1 MKKLNKDKRFIEE
14 MFPVKEVSI
23 ESAREKNI
31 RHGHISTLHIWWAR
45 RPLASSRATNYAA
58 LIPAVS
64 PGDKEELNKKRDF
77 IIDFSKW
84 ENSLNS
90 DLIKQA
96 REDILKANNGK
107 PPKVLDPFGG
117 GGAIPLEAL
126 RLGCETYSNDYN
138 PVAVLIQ
145 KCILEYPHKYGKPFK
160 IKSGFSILF
169 PELKKQE
176 SLDFGSKTLHNHLL
190 YDVEKWCSWVFK
202 EVKKEIG
209 RFYPPESD
217 GSIPIGYIWART
229 IPCQN
234 PSCGAEIP
242 LMRQFWLVNK
252 KNKKIALFPYIEGK
266 QICFK
271 IVGDNYEKMPSG
283 FNPAQG
289 TVAKAIVICPVC
301 GSVIDAKTTRKLF
314 QEGKAGQKMVAIIV
328 YKKNNQLNNNKN
340 GKKYRIGTEMDIQ
353 FIKEAEIY
361 LKEKREKLMLEW
373 GIDPLPTEAIHTP
386 DGKEYKTGNFLY
398 NFTPVVLYGLT
409 RWDSLFNIRQ
419 KLVLISL
426 VEKVRQAYYRMV
438 KEGIDNNYAKAII
451 SYLGLA
457 IDRMADKNSVLCR
470 LISQTEAIGFTYSR
484 QALPM
489 LWDYIEMNSL
499 EHPSGWNT
507 IIKEILANLKHYN
520 SFQNAHAIVTQSSA
534 TSLPYPDNYFDAV
547 FTDPPY
553 YDNVPYADL
562 SDFFY
567 VWLKRSI
574 GDLFPELFS
583 TPATPKVNEIIAE
596 LPLLRGMN
604 KKKAALIIKTIKTKD
619 YFEKMLKKSFQEIY
633 RILKPNGIAT
643 IVYAH
648 KSTEGWETLINS
660 LIDSGLIVTASW
672 PINTEMQARLRA
684 KESAAL
690 TSSIYIIA
698 RKMKRESTGF
708 YNNIKEELKTYLYE
722 KLERLW
728 SEGISGADFFISAIG
743 SAIEIFG
750 KYEKIIDYEG
760 NVIRASQMLSDVRRI
775 TTDYAVHQILH
786 NGFAG
791 EISNL
796 TRFYVLYRW
805 SYGEAKLHFDEANK
819 LSRSANVSLEKEWDR
834 PSFIKKEKEFIRV
847 LGPQDR
853 KFEDFRNSSELVDIL
868 HTVLLLWEKG
878 RRNEMI
884 TLLEKSGYGKSD
896 AFYRVAQTI
905 SETLPNESKEK
916 KLLDGFLSGKMRL
929 QEEIMNKK
937 RETRINLFNYKD
949 K

>member
-14 MFPVKEVSI
+14 SFPVKEVSI

-64 PGDKEELNKKRDF
+64 PGDKKEFNKKRDF
-77 IIDFSKW
+77 IIKFSKW
-84 ENSLNS
+84 ENSLDRS
-90 DLIKQA
+90 MIKQA

-138 PVAVLIQ
+138 PVAVLLQ
-145 KCILEYPHKYGKPFK
+145 KCTLEYPQKYGKPFK
-160 IKSGFSILF
+160 IKSNPSILF
-169 PELKKQE
+169 PGIIKQKT
-176 SLDFGSKTLHNHLL
+176 LDFDSKIVPNRLL
-190 YDVEKWCSWVFK
+190 YNVEKWSNWVLK

-209 RFYPPESD
+209 RFYPPEPD
-217 GSIPIGYIWART
+217 GSIPVGYIWART

-242 LMRQFWLVNK
+242 LMRQFWMTNK
-252 KNKKIALFPYIEGK
+252 KNKKVALFPYIEGK
-266 QICFK
+266 NVHFK
-271 IVGDNYEKMPSG
+271 MVGDGYETIPEG

-289 TVAKAIVICPVC
+289 TVTKAVAICLVC
-301 GSVIDAKTTRKLF
+301 GAVIDAKTTRNLF
-314 QEGKAGQKMVAIIV
+314 QEGKAGQKIVAV
-328 YKKNNQLNNNKN
+328 VSRYPKKQ
-340 GKKYRIGTEMDIQ
+340 GKTYRISKEEDLEV
-353 FIKEAEIY
+353 FREAEKC
-361 LKEKREKLMLEW
+361 LEEKRAKLMDKW
-373 GIDPLPTEAIHTP
+373 GIDPVPDEPLPKKGTLGISSYWTSP
-386 DGKEYKTGNFLY
+386 KKSSD
-398 NFTPVVLYGLT
+398 
-409 RWDSLFNIRQ
+409 LFNFRQ
-419 KLVLISL
+419 KLALITF
-426 VEKVRQAYYRMV
+426 VEKVRLAYQKMIENGYE
-438 KEGIDNNYAKAII
+438 KEYSKAVM
-451 SYLGLA
+451 SYLALA
-457 IDRMADKNSVLCR
+457 IDRQADYNSTLSRWV
-470 LISQTEAIGFTYSR
+470 SHGEFIGNTFTR

-489 LWDYIEMNSL
+489 VWDYFELCPWSEATGDWNSATNWIL
-499 EHPSGWNT
+499 RV
-507 IIKEILANLKHYN
+507 IKHF
-520 SFQNAHAIVTQSSA
+520 SHTSQSPATVSQFSA

-553 YDNVPYADL
+553 YDNVPYSYL

-567 VWLKRSI
+567 VWLKRTI
-574 GDLFPELFS
+574 GDLYPELF
-583 TPATPKVNEIIAE
+583 ATPLVPKSQEIIADSI
-596 LPLLRGMN
+596 RQGGQH
-604 KKKAALIIKTIKTKD
+604 KAKAF
-619 YFEKMLKKSFQEIY
+619 FESMLKKSFQEIY
-633 RILKPNGIAT
+633 RLLKPDGIAI

-660 LIDSGLIVTASW
+660 LIDSGLVVTASW
-672 PINTEMQARLRA
+672 PINTEMHARLRA
-684 KESAAL
+684 HESAAL
-690 TSSIYIIA
+690 ASSIYIIA
-698 RKMKRESTGF
+698 RKMEREPTGF
-708 YNNIKEELKTYLYE
+708 YNNIKEELKNHLYK

-728 SEGISGADFFISAIG
+728 TEGISGADFFIAAIG

-750 KYEKIIDYEG
+750 KYKKIIDYEG
-760 NVIRASQMLSDVRRI
+760 NIIRASQMLSDVRRI

-819 LSRSANVSLEKEWDR
+819 LSRSANVALEKEWNR
-834 PSFIKKEKEFIRV
+834 PGFIKKEKEFIRV

-853 KFEDFRNSSELVDIL
+853 KFEDFRNSSELIDIL
-868 HTVLLLWEKG
+868 HAVLLLWEKG

-884 TLLEKSGYGKSD
+884 TLLNESGYGKSD

-905 SETLPNESKEK
+905 SETLTNESKEK

-929 QEEIMNKK
+929 QEEIKIK
-937 RETRINLFNYKD
+937 TRKAQINLFNYKD

>member
-14 MFPVKEVSI
+14 SFPVKEVSF

-45 RPLASSRATNYAA
+45 RPLASSRVTNYAA
-58 LIPAVS
+58 LIPTVS
-64 PGDKEELNKKRDF
+64 LGDKEELNKKRDF

-84 ENSLNS
+84 KNSLNS
-90 DLIKQA
+90 DLIEQA

-145 KCILEYPHKYGKPFK
+145 KCTLEYPQKYGKPFK
-160 IKSGFSILF
+160 IKNNPSALF

-176 SLDFGSKTLHNHLL
+176 ALDFDSKNVPNRLL
-190 YDVEKWCSWVFK
+190 YDVEKWSNWVLK

-209 RFYPPESD
+209 RFYPSEPD
-217 GSIPIGYIWART
+217 GSIPVGYIWART

-242 LMRQFWLVNK
+242 LMRQFWLAKK
-252 KNKKIALFPYIEGK
+252 KNKKVALFPYIEGR
-266 QICFK
+266 IVHFR
-271 IVGDNYEKMPSG
+271 IVGDGYETIPKG

-289 TVAKAIVICPVC
+289 TVAKAVAICPVC
-301 GSVIDAKTTRKLF
+301 GAVIDAKTTRKLF
-314 QEGKAGQKMVAIIV
+314 QEGKSGQRIVAV
-328 YKKNNQLNNNKN
+328 VLHHPKKQ
-340 GKKYRIGTEMDIQ
+340 GKTYRVT
-353 FIKEAEIY
+353 KEEDLEIFKEVEIY
-361 LKEKREKLMLEW
+361 LKEKRGKLMLEY
-373 GIDPLPTEAIHTP
+373 GIDPVPDELMNTKDPTTVA
-386 DGKEYKTGNFLY
+386 GRGYG
-398 NFTPVVLYGLT
+398 FTEWG
-409 RWDSLFNIRQ
+409 DLFNSRQ
-419 KLVLISL
+419 KLSLITF
-426 VEKVRQAYYRMV
+426 VEKVRIAYQKMIE
-438 KEGIDNNYAKAII
+438 EGYDEEYAKAVET
-451 SYLGLA
+451 YLSFV
-457 IDRMADKNSVLCR
+457 IDRQLDYNSTLCVWAVAGEF
-470 LISQTEAIGFTYSR
+470 IAHTFGR

-489 LWDYIEMNSL
+489 VWDYFEL
-499 EHPSGWNT
+499 CPWSGATGCW
-507 IIKEILANLKHYN
+507 K
-520 SFQNAHAIVTQSSA
+520 SA
-534 TSLPYPDNYFDAV
+534 TNWILRVIKHVSCTSQSPATVSQFSAIHIPYLDNYFDAI

-553 YDNVPYADL
+553 YDNINYAEL

-567 VWLKRSI
+567 VWLKRTI
-574 GDLFPELFS
+574 GDLYPDLF
-583 TPATPKVNEIIAE
+583 ATPLVPKSQEIVANPI
-596 LPLLRGMN
+596 RQGGQH
-604 KKKAALIIKTIKTKD
+604 KGKAF
-619 YFEKMLKKSFQEIY
+619 FESMLKKSFQEIY
-633 RILKPNGIAT
+633 RVLKPNGIAT

-648 KSTEGWETLINS
+648 KSTSGWETLINS
-660 LIDSGLIVTASW
+660 LLDSGLVVTGAW
-672 PINTEMQARLRA
+672 PINTEMVSKLNAQGTASLM
-684 KESAAL
+684 
-690 TSSIYIIA
+690 SSIYIIA

-728 SEGISGADFFISAIG
+728 SEGISGADFFIAAIG

-750 KYEKIIDYEG
+750 KYEKIMDYEG
-760 NVIRASQMLSDVRRI
+760 NIIRASQMLLDVREI

-791 EISNL
+791 DISNL

-819 LSRSANVSLEKEWDR
+819 LSRSANVSLEKEWNR
-834 PSFIKKEKEFIRV
+834 PGFIKKEKEFIRV
-847 LGPQDR
+847 LGPQER
-853 KFEDFRNSSELVDIL
+853 KIEDFRNSTELVDVL
-868 HTVLLLWEKG
+868 HAVLLLWEKG
-878 RRNEMI
+878 RRNEII
-884 TLLEKSGYGKSD
+884 TLLNESGYGKNN

-929 QEEIMNKK
+929 QEEIKNKT

-949 K
+949 N

>member
-1 MKKLNKDKRFIEE
+1 MNNDKRFIEE
-14 MFPVKEVSI
+14 SFPVKEVSI

-45 RPLASSRATNYAA
+45 RPLASSRATSYAA

-64 PGDKEELNKKRDF
+64 PGDKKEFNKKRDF

-84 ENSLNS
+84 KNSLDQS
-90 DLIKQA
+90 MIKRA

-145 KCILEYPHKYGKPFK
+145 KCTLEYPQKYGKPFK
-160 IKSGFSILF
+160 IKNNPSTLF
-169 PELKKQE
+169 PELKKQKT
-176 SLDFGSKTLHNHLL
+176 LDFDSKIIPNRLL
-190 YDVEKWCSWVFK
+190 YDVEKWSDWVLK

-209 RFYPPESD
+209 RFYPLDTD
-217 GSIPIGYIWART
+217 GSIPVGYIWART

-242 LMRQFWLVNK
+242 LMRQFWLAKK
-252 KNKKIALFPYIEGK
+252 KNKNVVLFPYIEEK
-266 QICFK
+266 EVKFM
-271 IVGDNYEKMPSG
+271 IVGDDYEKMPLG
-283 FNPAQG
+283 FNPTQG
-289 TVAKAIVICPVC
+289 TVARAVAICPVC
-301 GSVIDAKTTRKLF
+301 GAVIDAKTTRKLF
-314 QEGKAGQKMVAIIV
+314 QERRAGQRMVTVILHHPR
-328 YKKNNQLNNNKN
+328 KQ
-340 GKKYRIGTEMDIQ
+340 GKIYRIAKEEDLEVFRKTE
-353 FIKEAEIY
+353 KC
-361 LKEKREKLMLEW
+361 LEKKRTKLMGERGFDPVPDEKIPLMSGVFNVPIYGMHKW
-373 GIDPLPTEAIHTP
+373 GD
-386 DGKEYKTGNFLY
+386 
-398 NFTPVVLYGLT
+398 
-409 RWDSLFNIRQ
+409 LFNSRQ
-419 KLVLISL
+419 KLALITFI
-426 VEKVRQAYYRMV
+426 EKVRLSYHKMA
-438 KEGIDNNYAKAII
+438 KEGYEEEYAKAVM
-451 SYLGLA
+451 SYLALGV
-457 IDRMADKNSVLCR
+457 DRLVDFGSSLCVLNPTGGR
-470 LISQTEAIGFTYSR
+470 GVVHTFGR

-489 LWDYIEMNSL
+489 VWDYAESNPFLEQGAGWPTAYEKNKKWIEHASQSL
-499 EHPSGWNT
+499 KIPVT
-507 IIKEILANLKHYN
+507 I
-520 SFQNAHAIVTQSSA
+520 FQSSA
-534 TSLPYPDNYFDAV
+534 TSLSYPNNFFDAV

-553 YDNVPYADL
+553 YFNVPYADL

-567 VWLKRSI
+567 VWLKRSV

-583 TPATPKVNEIIAE
+583 TPLTPKNNEIVQME
-596 LPLLRGMN
+596 HWD
-604 KKKAALIIKTIKTKD
+604 TKRYPGKD
-619 YFEKMLKKSFQEIY
+619 KEWFEKMLTKSLQEIY
-633 RILKPNGIAT
+633 RVLKPNGIAT

-660 LIDSGLIVTASW
+660 LIDSGLVVTASW
-672 PINTEMQARLRA
+672 PINTEMQSRLRA
-684 KESAAL
+684 NESATL
-690 TSSIYIIA
+690 SSSIYIIT

-708 YNNIKEELKTYLYE
+708 YNNIKEELKTYLYD

-750 KYEKIIDYEG
+750 KYEKSIDYEG
-760 NVIRASQMLSDVRRI
+760 NIIRASQMLSDVRRI

-805 SYGEAKLHFDEANK
+805 SYGEAKLHFDEARK
-819 LSRSANVSLEKEWDR
+819 LATSVNVTLEKEWNR

-853 KFEDFRNSSELVDIL
+853 KFEDFRSSSELVDVL

-878 RRNEMI
+878 KRNEI
-884 TLLEKSGYGKSD
+884 VALLEKSGYGKSD

-905 SETLPNESKEK
+905 SETLSNESKEK

-929 QEEIMNKK
+929 QEEINNKT

>member
-1 MKKLNKDKRFIEE
+1 MNKDKRFIEE
-14 MFPVKEVSI
+14 SFPVKEVSF

-45 RPLASSRATNYAA
+45 RPLASSRATSYAA

-64 PGDKEELNKKRDF
+64 PGDKKEFNKKRDF

-84 ENSLNS
+84 KNSLDQS
-90 DLIKQA
+90 MIKRA

-145 KCILEYPHKYGKPFK
+145 KCTLEYPQKYGKPFK
-160 IKSGFSILF
+160 IKNNPSTLF

-176 SLDFGSKTLHNHLL
+176 TLDFDSKTVPNRLL
-190 YDVEKWCSWVFK
+190 YDVEKWSNWVLK
-202 EVKKEIG
+202 EVKKEIS
-209 RFYPPESD
+209 RFYPLDPD
-217 GSIPIGYIWART
+217 GSIPVGYIWART

-234 PSCGAEIP
+234 PSCGAEIF
-242 LMRQFWLVNK
+242 LMRQFWLAKK
-252 KNKKIALFPYIEGK
+252 KNKKVALFPYVEGK
-266 QICFK
+266 KVHFK
-271 IVGDNYEKMPSG
+271 IVGDGYETIPKG

-289 TVAKAIVICPVC
+289 TVAKAVAICPVC
-301 GSVIDAKTTRKLF
+301 GGVIDAKTTRKLF
-314 QEGKAGQKMVAIIV
+314 QEGKAKQKMVAVILR
-328 YKKNNQLNNNKN
+328 YPKKQ
-340 GKKYRIGTEMDIQ
+340 GKTYRISKEEDLEI
-353 FIKEAEIY
+353 FKEAKIY

-373 GIDPLPTEAIHTP
+373 GIDPVPTEAIHTP
-386 DGKEYKTGNFLY
+386 DGKEYTPGGLLY
-398 NFTPVVLYGLT
+398 NFTPVVLYNMTKWGN
-409 RWDSLFNIRQ
+409 LFNVRQ
-419 KLVLISL
+419 KSALITFT
-426 VEKVRQAYYRMV
+426 EKVRLAYKKMIV
-438 KEGIDNNYAKAII
+438 EGYDEEYAKALV
-451 SYLGLA
+451 SYLALGVDMTAAFTNTLA
-457 IDRMADKNSVLCR
+457 RWENTS
-470 LISQTEAIGFTYSR
+470 EAIKQLYSR

-489 LWDYIEMNSL
+489 LWDYVEVNPFSNSSGSYEAGWGYYFKVM
-499 EHPSGWNT
+499 EHCSQTYSIPAT
-507 IIKEILANLKHYN
+507 
-520 SFQNAHAIVTQSSA
+520 VTQSSA
-534 TSLPYPDNYFDAV
+534 ISQPYHDNYFDAV

-567 VWLKRSI
+567 VWLKRTI
-574 GDLFPELFS
+574 GDLYPGLFS
-583 TPATPKVNEIIAE
+583 TPTTPKSKEIIAE
-596 LPLLRGMN
+596 LPLLRGM
-604 KKKAALIIKTIKTKD
+604 KKEDAVLLIKEIKTKEN
-619 YFEKMLKKSFQEIY
+619 FEKMLKKSFQEIY
-633 RILKPNGIAT
+633 RVLKPNGIAT

-660 LIDSGLIVTASW
+660 LIDSGLVVTASW

-684 KESAAL
+684 QESAAL
-690 TSSIYIIA
+690 ASSIYIIT
-698 RKMKRESTGF
+698 RKIKRESTGF

-750 KYEKIIDYEG
+750 KYVKIIDYEG
-760 NVIRASQMLSDVRRI
+760 NIIRASQMLSDVRRI

-819 LSRSANVSLEKEWDR
+819 LSRSANVALEKEWNR
-834 PSFIKKEKEFIRV
+834 PGFIKKEKEFIRV

-853 KFEDFRNSSELVDIL
+853 KFEDFRSSSELVDVL
-868 HTVLLLWEKG
+868 HAVLLLWEKG

-884 TLLEKSGYGKSD
+884 TLLNESGYGKSD

-929 QEEIMNKK
+929 QEEIKIK
-937 RETRINLFNYKD
+937 TRETRINLFNYKD

>member
-14 MFPVKEVSI
+14 SFPVKEVSI

-45 RPLASSRATNYAA
+45 RPLASSRATSYAA

-145 KCILEYPHKYGKPFK
+145 KCTLEYPQKYGKPFEIK
-160 IKSGFSILF
+160 INHSTLF
-169 PELKKQE
+169 PETVKQKT
-176 SLDFGSKTLHNHLL
+176 LDFDSKIIPNRLL
-190 YDVEKWCSWVFK
+190 YDIEKWSNWVLK
-202 EVKKEIG
+202 ETKKEIG
-209 RFYPPESD
+209 RFYPPEPD
-217 GSIPIGYIWART
+217 GSIPVGYIWART

-242 LMRQFWLVNK
+242 LMRQFWLAKK
-252 KNKKIALFPYIEGK
+252 KNKNVMLFPYIEEK
-266 QICFK
+266 EVKFK
-271 IVGDNYEKMPSG
+271 IVGDDYEKMPLG
-283 FNPAQG
+283 FNLSQG
-289 TVAKAIVICPVC
+289 TVAKAVVICPVC
-301 GSVIDAKTTRKLF
+301 GAVIDAKTTRKLF
-314 QEGKAGQKMVAIIV
+314 QERKARQKMVAVILRA
-328 YKKNNQLNNNKN
+328 KNNQLKNYNK
-340 GKKYRIGTEMDIQ
+340 GKKYRIPTDKDIQ
-353 FIKEAEIY
+353 IYKEAKIY
-361 LKEKREKLMLEW
+361 LKEKRAKLMDEW
-373 GIDPLPTEAIHTP
+373 GIDPVPDEPLP
-386 DGKEYKTGNFLY
+386 
-398 NFTPVVLYGLT
+398 PVRTLGFRIQRYGMNT
-409 RWDSLFNIRQ
+409 WGDLFNYRQ
-419 KLVLISL
+419 NLTLISFVDKIRL
-426 VEKVRQAYYRMV
+426 SFKKMRKKDYE
-438 KEGIDNNYAKAII
+438 EDYAKVVM
-451 SYLGLA
+451 SYLAIGL
-457 IDRMADKNSVLCR
+457 DRLADKNSVLCR
-470 LISQTEAIGFTYSR
+470 LISQTEAIGFTFGR

-489 LWDYIEMNSL
+489 LWDYIEMNPL
-499 EHPSGWNT
+499 EHPSGWNI
-507 IIKEILANLKHYN
+507 IIKEILANLRHCN
-520 SFQNAHAIVTQSSA
+520 SFQNIHAIVTQSSA

-553 YDNVPYADL
+553 YDNVPYSYL

-567 VWLKRSI
+567 VWLKRTV
-574 GDLFPELFS
+574 GDLYPELFS
-583 TPATPKVNEIIAE
+583 TPLSPKSKEIVAYTH
-596 LPLLRGMN
+596 N
-604 KKKAALIIKTIKTKD
+604 KSLKEAKIF
-619 YFEKMLKKSFQEIY
+619 FEENLKKSFKEIY
-633 RILKPNGIAT
+633 RILKPNGIVT

-660 LIDSGLIVTASW
+660 LLDSGLIITASW
-672 PINTEMQARLRA
+672 PINTEMRERLRA
-684 KESAAL
+684 NESAAL
-690 TSSIYIIA
+690 ASSIYIVT
-698 RKMKRESTGF
+698 RKMKREPTGF
-708 YNNIKEELKTYLYE
+708 HNKVKEELKKYLYK

-728 SEGISGADFFISAIG
+728 GEGISGADFFIAAIG

-750 KYEKIIDYEG
+750 KYEKIMDYEG
-760 NVIRASQMLSDVRRI
+760 NIIRASQMLSDVRRI

-791 EISNL
+791 DISNL

-805 SYGEAKLHFDEANK
+805 SYGEAKLHFDEARK
-819 LSRSANVSLEKEWDR
+819 LSTSANVDLEKEWNR

-853 KFEDFRNSSELVDIL
+853 KFEDFRNSSELVDVL
-868 HTVLLLWEKG
+868 HAVLLLWEKG
-878 RRNEMI
+878 RRNEI
-884 TLLEKSGYGKSD
+884 VALLEKSGYGKSD

-905 SETLPNESKEK
+905 SETLTNESKEK

-929 QEEIMNKK
+929 QEEIKIK
-937 RETRINLFNYKD
+937 TRKAQINLFNYKD